1 MMSSV
6 LLEHNC
12 FNSYLAAAKLCSGR
26 KETNLLIRVG
36 IADEKPQRSPCTHRH
51 RRCDAG
57 IFGAGKYRWLNFARS
72 HIGSGLLMHVAAA
85 PLPRSLELFR
95 GVSCFRLAL
104 QGNGRTGEFHACDL
118 PHIGLSGIMPAPI
131 GNRIVTSA
139 FSVQIRPRTPNAHA
153 PRPSQLRSDE
163 NAEHRHIQ
171 VKSALAM
178 KPALIKRIADKSYAP
193 QRRHSSRNNQPSAP

>member
-1 MMSSV
+1 MSSV

-72 HIGSGLLMHVAAA
+72 HIGSGLLMRVAAA

-95 GVSCFRLAL
+95 GVSCFQLALL
-104 QGNGRTGEFHACDL
+104 QGNGRTGDFTRVTFRMLAYPGSSPPRLEIESSHLHSQYRSCHGHQM
-118 PHIGLSGIMPAPI
+118 PTRRGLLNCAPTKTL
-131 GNRIVTSA
+131 GTGT
-139 FSVQIRPRTPNAHA
+139 F
-153 PRPSQLRSDE
+153 
-163 NAEHRHIQ
+163 
-171 VKSALAM
+171 K
-178 KPALIKRIADKSYAP
+178 
-193 QRRHSSRNNQPSAP
+193 